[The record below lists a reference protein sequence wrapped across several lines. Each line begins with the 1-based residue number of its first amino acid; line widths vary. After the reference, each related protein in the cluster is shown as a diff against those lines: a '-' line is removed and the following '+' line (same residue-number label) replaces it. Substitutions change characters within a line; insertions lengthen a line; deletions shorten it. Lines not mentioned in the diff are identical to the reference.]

1 MAIRPVF
8 QVGKDKDTSVNVI
21 NYEFKWYSGFSKSQK
36 QKSIYDLHKSYL
48 DNNNKNSKILEIST
62 SSPDELG
69 IKLSAFNLMIK
80 NQNNE
85 EVCSVESLFQSC
97 KKFENGG
104 PYKDIITKYSRDAKK
119 DLRLKNSGD
128 LVCFYYKDQ
137 EWPLEPRTLFYDWIY
152 MNTLNQYKDLK
163 EEIIKYDAFTDIEFN
178 PKKSINCQAR
188 SAALYVWLFRNNMLD
203 KILGSDKE
211 YKKFFKGYSNIND
224 TQLKIDLFID

>member
-1 MAIRPVF
+1 MAVRPVF
-8 QVGKDKDTSVNVI
+8 EVGKYKKERVNVI
-21 NYEFKWYSGFSKSQK
+21 NCEFKWHPGFAKSQK

-48 DNNNKNSKILEIST
+48 DNDNKNSKILEISS

-80 NQNNE
+80 NQKNE
-85 EVCSVESLFQSC
+85 EICSVESLSQSC
-97 KKFENGG
+97 KKFENVG
-104 PYKDIITKYSRDAKK
+104 PYKDITTKKSRDAKK

-128 LVCFYYKDQ
+128 LIGFYYKGQ
-137 EWPLEPRTLFYDWIY
+137 EWPLEPKTFFYDWIY
-152 MNTLNQYKDLK
+152 MNALNQHNDLK

-203 KILGSDKE
+203 KVLSSDKE
-211 YKKFFKGYSNIND
+211 YKNFFADYTNINV
-224 TQLKIDLFID
+224 TQLEIHLPID